1 MEIHVAL
8 PSGKI
13 ISFHEEASST
23 VRHVKSAIQTK
34 EGISSDQQLLI
45 MNTGQKCKELTND
58 CILSDCNPQSNSTQ
72 LRLLLIMI
80 SKISPYFSWF

>member
-34 EGISSDQQLLI
+34 EGISSDQ
-45 MNTGQKCKELTND
+45 
-58 CILSDCNPQSNSTQ
+58 
-72 LRLLLIMI
+72 
-80 SKISPYFSWF
+80 